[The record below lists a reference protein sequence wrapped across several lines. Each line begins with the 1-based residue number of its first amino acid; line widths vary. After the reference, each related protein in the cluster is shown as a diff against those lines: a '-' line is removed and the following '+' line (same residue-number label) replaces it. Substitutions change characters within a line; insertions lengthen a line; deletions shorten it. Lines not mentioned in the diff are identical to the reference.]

1 MENKKIEPIIVLGS
15 GIVAGLTSKMLT
27 NKGFDVIRVINK
39 NTKALNKI
47 FAIAPS
53 SMTWFKNIGLS
64 EFLINPNYPIKK
76 IDIYYGREQE
86 SLRFD
91 SKDSYK
97 DALAFM
103 VKEKDLS
110 EAIDLSLNESA
121 IKFLYKNEII
131 FENHE
136 DYIKITN
143 KKEDIYSNIC
153 LWCDSE
159 NFDDVYQHKIK
170 KNRKDFCQQ
179 AITFNFIKDG
189 DEINYA
195 KQYFFSDSIL
205 ALLPISENEISVVWS
220 CDDKLA
226 DKLRE
231 FDDESFI
238 IEFKSRINFG
248 KQLISNFGRRSY
260 FPIKQVLSEGL
271 FDKRVLL
278 IGDAAHTIHPMAG
291 QGLNL
296 GIRDI
301 KSLEELIKT
310 TKYVDIGIKGFLR
323 KYERSRRTDTEQ
335 FSKLTTSL
343 QWLFSSPNNVI
354 QEITREGLKL
364 VDNNHSIKNYFIK
377 KATT

>member
-1 MENKKIEPIIVLGS
+1 MRPIIVLGS
-15 GIVAGLTSKMLT
+15 GVVSGLTSKMLV
-27 NKGFDVIRVINK
+27 NNGFEVIRVINK
-39 NTKALNKI
+39 MAKPLNKI

-53 SMTWFKNIGLS
+53 SMTWFKDIGLS
-64 EFLINPNYPIKK
+64 EFLINPSYPIKK
-76 IDIYYGREQE
+76 IDIYYGREQK

-91 SKDSYK
+91 SKDSYN
-97 DALAFM
+97 DTLAFM

-110 EAIDLSLNESA
+110 EAIDLSLNESG

-131 FENHE
+131 LENHE
-136 DYIKITN
+136 DHIKITN
-143 KKEDIYSNIC
+143 NEEGIYSNIC

-159 NFDDVYQHKIK
+159 NFDGVYQHKIK

-179 AITFNFIKDG
+179 AITFNFIKNG
-189 DEINYA
+189 DEVNHA
-195 KQYFFSDSIL
+195 KQYFFGDSIL
-205 ALLPISENEISVVWS
+205 ALLPISKNEISVVWS

-226 DKLRE
+226 DKLRA

-248 KQLISNFGRRSY
+248 KQLISSIGRRSY
-260 FPIKQVLSEGL
+260 FPIKQVLSESL
-271 FDKRVLL
+271 FEKRILL

-296 GIRDI
+296 GVRDI
-301 KSLEELIKT
+301 KDLEELLKI
-310 TKYVDIGIKGFLR
+310 TKYTDIGLKGFLR
-323 KYERSRRTDTEQ
+323 KYERSRRLDTQQ

-364 VDNNHSIKNYFIK
+364 VDNNYSIKNFFIK

>member
-1 MENKKIEPIIVLGS
+1 
-15 GIVAGLTSKMLT
+15 
-27 NKGFDVIRVINK
+27 
-39 NTKALNKI
+39 
-47 FAIAPS
+47 
-53 SMTWFKNIGLS
+53 
-64 EFLINPNYPIKK
+64 
-76 IDIYYGREQE
+76 
-86 SLRFD
+86 
-91 SKDSYK
+91 
-97 DALAFM
+97 
-103 VKEKDLS
+103 
-110 EAIDLSLNESA
+110 
-121 IKFLYKNEII
+121 
-131 FENHE
+131 
-136 DYIKITN
+136 
-143 KKEDIYSNIC
+143 
-153 LWCDSE
+153 
-159 NFDDVYQHKIK
+159 
-170 KNRKDFCQQ
+170 
-179 AITFNFIKDG
+179 
-189 DEINYA
+189 
-195 KQYFFSDSIL
+195 
-205 ALLPISENEISVVWS
+205 VVWS

-226 DKLRE
+226 NKLRE

-248 KQLISNFGRRSY
+248 KQLISSFGRRSY

-323 KYERSRRTDTEQ
+323 KYERSRRIDTQQ

-364 VDNNHSIKNYFIK
+364 VDNNRSIKNYFIK